1 MKLCLPVTE
10 NNGIE
15 SNVSEHFGS
24 APYFM
29 IVDTDTM
36 TCNAITNTNSEHAHG
51 MCQPLS
57 VLSAYKFDGIVVG
70 GIGAGALNKLRASN
84 IKVFKTE
91 YKNITDTV
99 KAYKENSL
107 KEMTLD
113 ASCSHHSGH
122 NCGQ

>member
-29 IVDTDTM
+29 IVDTDTLL
-36 TCNAITNTNSEHAHG
+36 CNAITNTNSEHSHG

-57 VLSAYKFDGIVVG
+57 VLSAHKFDGIVVG

-91 YKNITDTV
+91 HKNITDTI

-107 KEMTLD
+107 KEMTPE
-113 ASCSHHSGH
+113 ASCSHHNGH